1 MDRFSTQTLVLFD
14 NIPITDQEQI
24 YNYNPLLLK
33 KIDVYLGHYIFGGQ
47 RFDGILSFSTYKGNY
62 QGIKLD
68 PATQLFDKGSTQA
81 TRYFYMPAYEGKDVK
96 LSGKPD
102 FRHTLLWIPSL
113 QSNGQ
118 REITVPFYT
127 SDLPGDY
134 VITVEGIGRG
144 GTTVNATYTIQV
156 RN

>member
-1 MDRFSTQTLVLFD
+1 MFIWGTIFSAD
-14 NIPITDQEQI
+14 NDLT
-24 YNYNPLLLK
+24 
-33 KIDVYLGHYIFGGQ
+33 
-47 RFDGILSFSTYKGNY
+47 FSTYKGNY